1 MRQTYRVLASI
12 IALLVVVQ
20 AMTMVF
26 AVAGFFH
33 WIDDGNTADK
43 SVFESWEDNPPDF
56 VGSLGF
62 LIHGVSGMNAI
73 PALALLLL
81 IVSFF
86 AKVPRGVLHAVVV
99 VLSTALQVFMGIAAH
114 SNPAL
119 GLIHGVNAFIL
130 FGAAAAA
137 AQAAKQAAVANAGTP
152 TAAM

>member
-1 MRQTYRVLASI
+1 MRLTYLILARI
-12 IALLVVVQ
+12 IAILVVIQ

-26 AVAGFFH
+26 AVSGFFN

-43 SVFESWEDNPPDF
+43 SVLESWQDNPPDF

-86 AKVPRGVLHAVVV
+86 AKVARGIVFALVV
-99 VLSTALQVFMGIAAH
+99 VLSTALQIFMGIAAH

-119 GLIHGVNAFIL
+119 GLIHGFNAFIL
-130 FGAAAAA
+130 FGAALAA
-137 AQAAKQAAVANAGTP
+137 AQAAKEQSVATAGTP

>member
-1 MRQTYRVLASI
+1 MRLTYLILARI
-12 IALLVVVQ
+12 IAILVVIQ

-43 SVFESWEDNPPDF
+43 SVFESWQDNPPDF

-62 LIHGVSGMNAI
+62 LIHGVSGMNVI

-86 AKVPRGVLHAVVV
+86 AKVPRGVLIAVVV
-99 VLSTALQVFMGIAAH
+99 VLSTALQIFMGLAAH
-114 SNPAL
+114 GTPVL
-119 GLIHGVNAFIL
+119 GLVHGFNAFIL
-130 FGAAAAA
+130 FGAALAG
-137 AQAAKQAAVANAGTP
+137 AQAAKNADVTQVAPAQ
-152 TAAM
+152 TA